1 VTALPP
7 GELGEL
13 EAFVDLFEA
22 APAGLGARVERICGA
37 VCLALP
43 ATPRSAMFNRVL
55 GLGLERPATPGDVEE
70 IAAFFRELGVEWCAA
85 VAPRAEPADL
95 RSLLGEAGLQPG
107 YGWAKF
113 RRGTGEVS
121 SASTSEL
128 LVERVDGRE
137 GMAFAETFGRGYGV
151 PELMHD
157 WLALLPGREG
167 WHCFLAR
174 DGDAPAAAGA
184 VFVGSRVGWLG
195 IAATLPEYRRRGAQ
209 SALLAARIRAAAEAR
224 CEVVVTETG
233 ELVDGKPS
241 NSYRNILRAGFELD
255 YVRANY
261 LSSPA
266 ADTSGTE

>member
-1 VTALPP
+1 
-7 GELGEL
+7 
-13 EAFVDLFEA
+13 
-22 APAGLGARVERICGA
+22 
-37 VCLALP
+37 
-43 ATPRSAMFNRVL
+43 MFNRVL

-95 RSLLGEAGLQPG
+95 QFLLGAAGLQPG
-107 YGWAKF
+107 YAWAKF
-113 RRGTGEVS
+113 RRG
-121 SASTSEL
+121 
-128 LVERVDGRE
+128 VDGEAPARTRE
-137 GMAFAETFGRGYGV
+137 LQVEGVDERQGRTFAETFGRGYGV
-151 PELMHD
+151 PEPMHD

-167 WHCFLAR
+167 GHCFLAR
-174 DGDAPAAAGA
+174 DGDAPAAGA

-209 SALLAARIRAAAEAR
+209 SALLAARIRAAGGSG
-224 CEVVVTETG
+224 CELVVTETG
-233 ELVDGKPS
+233 ALVDGKPS